1 MQIVNLGN
9 LPTLTLLILM
19 TTNPELNPKDN
30 ESQDNVLEE
39 NESKDNVLYLGIP
52 DNLETKNLDIPD
64 VDSYIQNYIS
74 DQNLSHE
81 NKKHIYKWVK
91 FEQEKTRKNIA
102 EKLLVFFGASLGI
115 TYLLVG
121 LASIYPESDKQFIR
135 EMIPIIITPQVTLLG
150 VALGFY
156 FKEQG

>member
-1 MQIVNLGN
+1 MATNQEF
-9 LPTLTLLILM
+9 
-19 TTNPELNPKDN
+19 NPEENN
-30 ESQDNVLEE
+30 SQ
-39 NESKDNVLYLGIP
+39 DNVLYLGIP
-52 DNLETKNLDIPD
+52 ENLETKNLEKLD

-74 DQNLSHE
+74 DKNLSPE
-81 NKKHIYKWVK
+81 NKKQIYKWVK
-91 FEQEKTRKNIA
+91 VEQEKTRKNIA

-115 TYLLVG
+115 TYLLIG
-121 LASIYPESDKQFIR
+121 LASISPQSDKQFIR